1 MPSVPSPWKG
11 RFVCTTESLAPP
23 NCPQKKGSRILRRSW
38 YLGRVDHRPSGWN
51 PRGQY
56 FRGTRLALPRSSKC
70 GFANN
75 SALARV
81 SYFPIIV
88 GQLFINVSGESGFSV
103 FTRKRPSGAT
113 SYWKRTKVAP
123 TMWVWN
129 STRGVPAVFF
139 TGSNVV
145 LINFLSGPR

>member
-1 MPSVPSPWKG
+1 MTG
-11 RFVCTTESLAPP
+11 RNLGADTAEANSKQENANSEQDLCGNTSRKYV
-23 NCPQKKGSRILRRSW
+23 KKGPQFQFHMPEGTPAF
-38 YLGRVDHRPSGWN
+38 LGTLV
-51 PRGQY
+51 
-56 FRGTRLALPRSSKC
+56 
-70 GFANN
+70 
-75 SALARV
+75 RV

-88 GQLFINVSGESGFSV
+88 GQLVISVSGESGFSV

-113 SYWKRTKVAP
+113 SYWNRTKVGP

-145 LINFLSGPR
+145 LINFLSGPM